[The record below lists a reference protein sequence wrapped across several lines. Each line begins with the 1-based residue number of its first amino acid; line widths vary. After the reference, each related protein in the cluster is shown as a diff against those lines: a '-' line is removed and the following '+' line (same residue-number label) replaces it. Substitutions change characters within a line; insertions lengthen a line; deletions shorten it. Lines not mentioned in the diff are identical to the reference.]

1 MRLWTDDMNKNL
13 HAFLSSRLEELE
25 TQKKCYDA
33 NPRTSRGTN
42 YSDLKSQIRKIKQAL
57 SEKVR

>member
-13 HAFLSSRLEELE
+13 HVFLTNRLEELE
-25 TQKKCYDA
+25 TQKKYYDA
-33 NPRTSRGTN
+33 NPRTSFGTS
-42 YSDLKSQIRKIKQAL
+42 YSEIKTQIRKIKQAL

>member
-13 HAFLSSRLEELE
+13 HVFLTSRLEELE
-25 TQKKCYDA
+25 TQKKYYEA
-33 NPRTSRGTN
+33 NPRTSKGTN
-42 YSDLKSQIRKIKQAL
+42 YSEIKTQIRKIKQAL